1 MEPLEN
7 FRSAWK
13 PDEPS
18 RLDPVFVE
26 RTSLRDALAAESGL
40 SPQNVLGVVE
50 LVEPTF
56 QVADPLRPWLSS
68 VNHQSSFPG
77 YNTTTEGII
86 SFAERRQYAMP
97 DFDKGLDHDST
108 LSKITVYCLTH
119 HSCSAG
125 CHAIAMCAAHHRVSA
140 TGSSQNN
147 I

>member
-56 QVADPLRPWLSS
+56 QVATLLKPWPSPTPIDTTIKGINFS
-68 VNHQSSFPG
+68 V
-77 YNTTTEGII
+77 
-86 SFAERRQYAMP
+86 
-97 DFDKGLDHDST
+97 
-108 LSKITVYCLTH
+108 
-119 HSCSAG
+119 
-125 CHAIAMCAAHHRVSA
+125 
-140 TGSSQNN
+140 
-147 I
+147 

>member
-40 SPQNVLGVVE
+40 SPQNVLGIVE

-56 QVADPLRPWLSS
+56 QVANPLKPRHSS
-68 VNHQSSFPG
+68 PIKLPKLQYNH
-77 YNTTTEGII
+77 
-86 SFAERRQYAMP
+86 RRHKV
-97 DFDKGLDHDST
+97 FCGEKT
-108 LSKITVYCLTH
+108 LCN
-119 HSCSAG
+119 A
-125 CHAIAMCAAHHRVSA
+125 
-140 TGSSQNN
+140 
-147 I
+147 